1 MSESMFLTEDEL
13 VEMTGKVRHPAQVRV
28 LNRLGIDHKVRP
40 DGSIVVL
47 RAVSQR
53 VLGDRLTKATIK
65 AWEPVFN

>member
-1 MSESMFLTEDEL
+1 MNESMFLSEDEL

-53 VLGDRLTKATIK
+53 VLGDRTPKATIK
-65 AWEPVFN
+65 TWEPVFN